1 MSDVLVVYLETAS
14 CNAGKTRPFRPFAS
28 FVAHVDWIMISNLPG
43 RFGQEDFFIPLA
55 VSGDHRDGGGSHT
68 KSSLRSQTFSPHS
81 LHTFQRHDLW
91 QGSNLTNIPCW
102 KLRAADSCDAAR
114 CSWFQVSSYYLFFLL
129 LSSFVYTWLWIRIIL
144 SMTSNMIQWCGLDE
158 FRFKAFRI
166 LLLALFQGNFDN
178 QLSFRLA
185 SSRSSPLRGG
195 SIVVG
200 PKVNR
205 CELFFYVFLDC
216 WYYRYCCIFMQHWS
230 ALECTGVAVP
240 ESAERRGR
248 MVYADAECWVL
259 ILFSGKYVRLQFVYM
274 HVYVHLHTQ

>member
-1 MSDVLVVYLETAS
+1 
-14 CNAGKTRPFRPFAS
+14 
-28 FVAHVDWIMISNLPG
+28 MICDKGPTWQTYRVGNCVQRIPAMLPG
-43 RFGQEDFFIPLA
+43 VAGFK
-55 VSGDHRDGGGSHT
+55 SH
-68 KSSLRSQTFSPHS
+68 
-81 LHTFQRHDLW
+81 HT
-91 QGSNLTNIPCW
+91 I
-102 KLRAADSCDAAR
+102 
-114 CSWFQVSSYYLFFLL
+114 FFLL

-158 FRFKAFRI
+158 FRVKAFRI

-205 CELFFYVFLDC
+205 CELFFFVFLDC
-216 WYYRYCCIFMQHWS
+216 WYYRYGCIFMQHWS

-274 HVYVHLHTQ
+274 HVYVHLHIQ